1 MTLPGQRVQ
10 AERYQLIPR
19 TLVFLLRGNEILLI
33 KIAADRGAWAG
44 LYNGVG
50 GHIEL
55 GENPHTAAMREIQ
68 EETGITHCDIS
79 LCGVI
84 CVHTGSSPGIGIH
97 VFLGEIEIDEIRISN
112 EGEPE
117 WIPLDK
123 LNEYPLVADLPH
135 VIPRALDAYWT
146 KQTFCGLTT
155 FTDSGQPV
163 LQFLP

>member
-10 AERYQLIPR
+10 SERYQQIPR
-19 TLVFLLRGNEILLI
+19 TLVFLLHGNEILLV

-50 GHIEL
+50 GHIEA
-55 GENPHTAAMREIQ
+55 GENPHTAAIRETQ
-68 EETGITHCDIS
+68 EETGITPRDIR

-84 CVHTGSSPGIGIH
+84 SVHTNSSPGIGIH
-97 VFLGEIEIDEIRISN
+97 VFVGEVENEELHTSN

-117 WIPLDK
+117 WIPLEK
-123 LNEYPLVADLPH
+123 LNDYPLVADLPH
-135 VIPRALDAYWT
+135 VIPRALDSYR
-146 KQTFCGLTT
+146 KNQTFCGLTT
-155 FTDSGQPV
+155 FDEAGQPI